1 MNRAQRRA
9 AKKQQP
15 KWQRMTHDQKLAALV
30 KNGITQKDLDSA
42 YEDGCTAGINGTY
55 QICFAAV
62 CLALNDIHGFG
73 GKRCHRVLEKMQRY
87 IVDCFTSADAVQ
99 AVYKRM
105 GLKLDFGDPLNWIE
119 LEDEE

>member
-1 MNRAQRRA
+1 
-9 AKKQQP
+9 
-15 KWQRMTHDQKLAALV
+15 MTHDQKLAALV

-42 YEDGCTAGINGTY
+42 YEDGRTAGINGTY

-119 LEDEE
+119 LEDDE

>member
-42 YEDGCTAGINGTY
+42 YEDGRTGSGISW
-55 QICFAAV
+55 I
-62 CLALNDIHGFG
+62 ALPAPMPCRPSI
-73 GKRCHRVLEKMQRY
+73 
-87 IVDCFTSADAVQ
+87 SA
-99 AVYKRM
+99 
-105 GLKLDFGDPLNWIE
+105 WC
-119 LEDEE
+119 

>member
-42 YEDGCTAGINGTY
+42 YEDGRTAGINGTY

-62 CLALNDIHGFG
+62 CLALADLHGFG
-73 GKRCHRVLEKMQRY
+73 RKRCRDVMEQMQRHV
-87 IVDCFTSADAVQ
+87 IDTLNSAEAVQ
-99 AVYKRM
+99 AVYKRL
-105 GLKLDFGDPLNWIE
+105 GLTLDFGDPENLVDFN
-119 LEDEE
+119 DD

>member
-15 KWQRMTHDQKLAALV
+15 KWKSMTHDQKIGALL
-30 KNGITQKDLDSA
+30 KNGITPKDLDSA
-42 YEDGCTAGINGTY
+42 YEDGRTAGINGTY

-62 CLALNDIHGFG
+62 CLALNDLHGFG

-105 GLKLDFGDPLNWIE
+105 GLKLDFGDPLNWI
-119 LEDEE
+119 

>member
-15 KWQRMTHDQKLAALV
+15 KWKSMTHDQKIGALL
-30 KNGITQKDLDSA
+30 KNGITPKDLDSA
-42 YEDGCTAGINGTY
+42 YEDGRTAGINGTY

-73 GKRCHRVLEKMQRY
+73 GKRCHRVLEKM
-87 IVDCFTSADAVQ
+87 
-99 AVYKRM
+99 
-105 GLKLDFGDPLNWIE
+105 
-119 LEDEE
+119 